1 MYSPRI
7 NHSAKGANTK
17 NLPNN
22 NTFISHPSFPGQIT
36 HNEHFQTFTMQQG
49 QVVITVRYD
58 TVQYVSQQDMSQQS
72 LGLYNHAPHP
82 QRYV

>member
-22 NTFISHPSFPGQIT
+22 NTFISHPKFLEQIT
-36 HNEHFQTFTMQQG
+36 HNELFKIFTMQQG
-49 QVVITVRYD
+49 SYNGTIQYG
-58 TVQYVSQQDMSQQS
+58 TVQYVSQQDVLQTS
-72 LGLYNHAPHP
+72 LDLYNHAPHP